1 MRFSFFF
8 CSSVL
13 GCALTFFSPS
23 AGFPETFQEF
33 SGSGT
38 AIVIEGNQANA
49 ETLAQHSAVRKAV
62 AMAIEGII
70 EKGTKEE
77 LQYNVKKREL
87 LKPPYPFVKDQ
98 KNVRTKVE
106 GKLLTVSVDI
116 QVDIDALTRYL
127 GKQGILVGRTEDRK
141 RQELPVIMVLVGEEI
156 NGKEHRPSF
165 CGNVLTQILLDEEF
179 SLVDEEAIQ
188 QSIEHDKVV
197 QSLLRGNNKA
207 AAAMGMQYGAG
218 IVITGRAVVTKSGLK
233 SGAMQVHGA
242 SVVLRALHADSGE
255 IFASATGE
263 GSYPHI
269 NFLTGSQK
277 AIEEATQQA
286 ARSILKD
293 LQQKLEHTGST
304 LLVSIS
310 GITYQQL
317 AYLKKILREH
327 ARFPDLAG
335 IQQKSFQG
343 SVAKLQFTI
352 TNSPQDFADHLATY
366 DFKKFSLN
374 VLSYSSRKIDF
385 VLKLR
390 SSSHQ

>member
-1 MRFSFFF
+1 MRPLIFCYSLLFLTILVFFAP
-8 CSSVL
+8 SSVL
-13 GCALTFFSPS
+13 SEPL
-23 AGFPETFQEF
+23 QKF

-49 ETLAQHSAVRKAV
+49 ENLAHHSAMRKAV
-62 AMAIEGII
+62 AKTIEGII

-77 LQYNVKKREL
+77 LQYNVKKAEL
-87 LKPPYPFVKDQ
+87 LKPPYPFVENQ
-98 KNVRTKVE
+98 KTVQSKVE

-116 QVDIDALTRYL
+116 QVNLDALTRYL
-127 GKQGILVGRTEDRK
+127 GQHGILVGRTEERK

-156 NGKEHRPSF
+156 NGREHRPSF
-165 CGNVLTQILLDEEF
+165 CGNMLTKILLDEDF

-188 QSIEHDKVV
+188 QSIQHDKAV
-197 QSLLRGNNKA
+197 QSLLRGNTKA
-207 AAAMGMQYGAG
+207 AAAMAMQYGAG
-218 IVITGRAVVTKSGLK
+218 IVISGRAVVTKSDMK
-233 SGAMQVHGA
+233 SGPMQVHGA
-242 SVVLRALHADSGE
+242 SVVLRAFHADSGE
-255 IFASATGE
+255 IFASATGN

-269 NFLTGSQK
+269 NRLTGSQK
-277 AIEEATQQA
+277 AVEEATQQA
-286 ARSILKD
+286 ARSLLKD
-293 LQQKLEHTGST
+293 LQEKLEHAGST

-317 AYLKKILREH
+317 AYLKKILREQT
-327 ARFPDLAG
+327 RFPDLAA

-343 SVAKLQFTI
+343 NVAKLQFTI

-385 VLKLR
+385 ALKLK